1 MGARAK
7 KHDVFGSELTRQEA
21 SEQFSIPLN
30 TIAARMHRGA
40 TLEQAVNGELR
51 QKSTIEKGERFGS
64 LTATGVYRSIKRG
77 TRTNR
82 EYEVACDCG
91 VTLFTLGIS
100 LKNGCKNSCNT
111 GCKYSKKVVHGD
123 SYSPEYYSWQSMKD
137 RCLNNKS
144 PSYKYYGERGISVCK
159 SWVNNYAKFLEDM
172 GRRPSKSH
180 TLDRINNNGNYDP
193 DNCRWATKKQQT
205 DNRRSVTD
213 MQKRIDYL
221 EGALRDAGISF

>member
-1 MGARAK
+1 MRAK
-7 KHDVFGSELTRQEA
+7 KHNVFGEYLTRQEA
-21 SEQFSIPLN
+21 SKKYAIPLT
-30 TIAARMHRGA
+30 TIGSRMNKLA
-40 TLEQAVNGELR
+40 TLEQAITGELR
-51 QKSTIEKGERFGS
+51 KKSIVIKGDRFGS
-64 LTATGVYRSIKRG
+64 LTATGNYRVIKNGHRS
-77 TRTNR
+77 NR
-82 EYEVACDCG
+82 KYEVICDCG
-91 VTLFTLGIS
+91 EIVYALGIS
-100 LKNGCKNSCNT
+100 LKDGCKCSCNT
-111 GCKYSKKVVHGD
+111 GCEFSKKVVHGD
-123 SYSPEYYSWQSMKD
+123 SYSSEYYSWQSMKD